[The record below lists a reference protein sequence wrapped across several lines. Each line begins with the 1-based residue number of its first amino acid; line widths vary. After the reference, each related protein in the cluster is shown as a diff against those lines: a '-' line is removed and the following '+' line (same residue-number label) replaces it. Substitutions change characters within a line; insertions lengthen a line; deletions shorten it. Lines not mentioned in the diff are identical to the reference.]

1 MPAGGIGGY
10 EDDHHLSAGCRRCA
24 GTRPEAP
31 GTYLQTSMAMLS
43 FSRRFELQADQLA
56 LTILTRAGY
65 GKEGL
70 MSYLTKLP
78 ELRETAAFSA
88 TPPPQ
93 ARIAAL
99 R

>member
-1 MPAGGIGGY
+1 MY
-10 EDDHHLSAGCRRCA
+10 
-24 GTRPEAP
+24 
-31 GTYLQTSMAMLS
+31 TSMAMLS

-56 LTILTRAGY
+56 LTLLTRTGY

-70 MSYLTKLP
+70 MSFLTKLP
-78 ELRETAAFSA
+78 ELRERSVFSA